1 MDHIWLVLQLTK
13 AVETSNFL
21 LYARCLFLMCAKE
34 SYGRPIIGL
43 SSPTEKQN
51 YSKRSLSKASSSILR
66 LQWMVAGLANDS
78 GSL

>member
-1 MDHIWLVLQLTK
+1 MSSWFNAD
-13 AVETSNFL
+13 SNE
-21 LYARCLFLMCAKE
+21 ALFGSSTRVFSNSKE